1 MQSQIIHSPWFG
13 KAFGAVCA
21 WMWAPE
27 DKLWLAVALI
37 AGIGLGHIYDIYA
50 PRINPGSPRVKR
62 RQVKLANYFS
72 RFGRE
77 TTDAEGP
84 EPARSPHLRFLFTAL
99 GHIAKS
105 SGNVTPAHI
114 RYTEKLMSQMNL
126 QAEARTL
133 AKDWFRQGKSDRGSL
148 PQLAQQC
155 MQNKGR
161 RGASRKAI
169 LRALCELTALR
180 ANDRSLESLKKT
192 GSYLGFA
199 PSVIATEFGNTHR
212 PHTQQE
218 KPTETFD
225 PALCE
230 AYRRLDLQRDATP
243 QQAKMAYRRMVS
255 RFHPDRLSQDAT
267 PAETELAQQR
277 MVELREALETIQA
290 ASAEQ

>member
-1 MQSQIIHSPWFG
+1 MQSQIIQSPWFG

-21 WMWAPE
+21 WMWAPA
-27 DKLWLAVALI
+27 DKVWLAVALI

-50 PRINPGSPRVKR
+50 SRINADSPRAKR
-62 RQVKLANYFS
+62 RRVKLPNYIG
-72 RFGRE
+72 RFRRE
-77 TTDAEGP
+77 ASDEEGP
-84 EPARSPHLRFLFTAL
+84 EPADSPQLRFLFTAM

-105 SGNVTPAHI
+105 SGNVTPDHI
-114 RYTEKLMSQMNL
+114 RYTERLMTRMNL
-126 QAEARTL
+126 QVEARTL

-148 PQLAQQC
+148 QQLAKKC
-155 MQNKGR
+155 RHNKGR
-161 RGASRKAI
+161 KVASRKTI

-180 ANDRSLESLKKT
+180 VNDRSLESLKKT

-199 PSVIATEFGNTHR
+199 PSVIAKEFGNTHR
-212 PHTQQE
+212 PHEQQE

-225 PALCE
+225 PVLHE
-230 AYRRLDLQRDATP
+230 AYRRLDLQPDATP
-243 QQAKMAYRRMVS
+243 QQVKMAYRRMVS

-277 MVELREALETIQA
+277 MVELREALETLQA

>member
-1 MQSQIIHSPWFG
+1 MQSQILHSPWFG

-21 WMWAPE
+21 WIWAPS
-27 DKLWLAVALI
+27 DKVWLAVALI

-50 PRINPGSPRVKR
+50 PRTNAGSHRAKQR
-62 RQVKLANYFS
+62 KAKLADSFD
-72 RFGRE
+72 RFGRA
-77 TTDAEGP
+77 TTNQAGP
-84 EPARSPHLRFLFTAL
+84 GPAGSPHLRFLFTAL

-114 RYTEKLMSQMNL
+114 RYAQKLMSQMSL
-126 QAEARTL
+126 DAEARTL
-133 AKDWFRQGKSDRGSL
+133 AKDWFRQGKSNRGSL
-148 PQLAQQC
+148 ERLAEKC
-155 MQNKGR
+155 RQNKGR
-161 RGASRKAI
+161 RGASRKTI

-180 ANDRSLESLKKT
+180 VNDRSLESLKQT

-212 PHTQQE
+212 PHAHQE

-225 PALCE
+225 PALHE
-230 AYRRLDLQRDATP
+230 AYRRLDLQPDATP

-290 ASAEQ
+290 ASAEP